1 MHWFNLCRIQGTKSL
16 LQHHSSKASIHWHSA
31 FSMVKLSHP
40 YMTTGKTIAL
50 TIQTFVD
57 KPMSLLFNRLSRFP
71 IFLAY
76 LIGLRKNVFCW
87 TGRRFVKEK
96 LYKEMYEKRACSRR
110 PWHRET
116 HWRKSVSIRALDLCQ
131 NRFSSLISVS
141 LFSSFP
147 LSLSLSLHLP
157 PSS

>member
-1 MHWFNLCRIQGTKSL
+1 MIQLSL
-16 LQHHSSKASIHWHSA
+16 
-31 FSMVKLSHP
+31 P

-147 LSLSLSLHLP
+147 LSLSLSLYICLP
-157 PSS
+157 VLSHSLIFLLIFVWVQNIYISNIITIYKNL